1 LLAAKGLAKLKAY
14 YVANGAQ
21 GIAHWRMLQLEE
33 NDIRN
38 GFAIRELDTPL
49 NEARATLLP
58 RERQAYID
66 AVNCLMSKPSRV
78 AATDTSIAPGA
89 TIR

>member
-1 LLAAKGLAKLKAY
+1 
-14 YVANGAQ
+14 
-21 GIAHWRMLQLEE
+21 E

-38 GFAIRELDTPL
+38 GFAIRELNTPL
-49 NEARATLLP
+49 NEARTTLLP

-89 TIR
+89 TIRFSDFAAVHINNTFTIHAAANFLS